1 MNIPLP
7 IPVALGGTGQV
18 TAFGTGVATAL
29 TVNVGSAGAPVLFN
43 GAGGTPTSLTLTNA
57 TGLPIAGIASLG
69 TGVATLLGQTSSGTA
84 GLVGTTSPTLITPT
98 LGVASAT
105 SINKVA
111 LTAPA
116 TGSTL
121 TILDG
126 KTLTV
131 NNTIVLAGTDAQT
144 YTFPS
149 TSATIA
155 RTDALQT
162 FTGVQ
167 TFSSGPSFGA
177 LPTGAGVASAGTA
190 STLASRDA
198 NKNLTANAFLSA
210 FTSTATATGT
220 TTMTIASTPIQIW
233 TGTLAQTV
241 KLPTTSVAA
250 GQQFLIINQSTLA
263 VTVQSSGANQI
274 AILAAGTSGMFTAAI
289 ATPTTAANWI
299 GQYFGDI
306 ITAGKSLSVSNTLTL
321 AGTDATTMT
330 FPSTSA
336 TIARTDAANTFT
348 GVQTM
353 TSPALTT
360 PAITGLAT
368 GSGVAT
374 AATASTLVARDAN
387 GNTVVTNLQQ
397 GYTTTATATGT
408 TTLTI
413 ASNNNQVFTGTLA
426 QTVVLPVVATLTLG
440 TDYVIT
446 NQSTLAVTVQSSG
459 PNTIVILQPG
469 QVGTFTSNATSGTGA
484 AVWNFVVQN
493 ATYNTRNNDG
503 SNVVEANSFVETG
516 YVHNVIGANAH
527 ASSAITFG
535 HTYATAPIVVAV
547 YGGDATSA
555 TTYGSGSNIV
565 KGPVACK
572 ATDVTTTGCNI
583 WWHSSDG
590 TSWSAGNVVFAQF
603 IVIGI

>member
-177 LPTGAGVASAGTA
+177 LPTGAGVASAATA
-190 STLASRDA
+190 STLVARDSSG
-198 NKNLTANAFLSA
+198 NTIVTNLQQGY
-210 FTSTATATGT
+210 TSTATATGT
-220 TTMTIASTPIQIW
+220 TT
-233 TGTLAQTV
+233 LTV
-241 KLPTTSVAA
+241 
-250 GQQFLIINQSTLA
+250 
-263 VTVQSSGANQI
+263 
-274 AILAAGTSGMFTAAI
+274 
-289 ATPTTAANWI
+289 
-299 GQYFGDI
+299 
-306 ITAGKSLSVSNTLTL
+306 
-321 AGTDATTMT
+321 
-330 FPSTSA
+330 
-336 TIARTDAANTFT
+336 
-348 GVQTM
+348 
-353 TSPALTT
+353 
-360 PAITGLAT
+360 
-368 GSGVAT
+368 
-374 AATASTLVARDAN
+374 
-387 GNTVVTNLQQ
+387 
-397 GYTTTATATGT
+397 
-408 TTLTI
+408 

-535 HTYATAPIVVAV
+535 HTYATAPIVIAT